1 MIRKIIIRQLSTKK
15 PLNKLLNKLLN
26 KPLNKPKKH
35 MYDIE
40 NESWTK
46 NKSRIQSI
54 TYNFKPIKSER
65 KKK

>member
-1 MIRKIIIRQLSTKK
+1 MIRKIIIRQLSTKT
-15 PLNKLLNKLLN
+15 LIN

-46 NKSRIQSI
+46 NKSRIQ
-54 TYNFKPIKSER
+54 YKFKPIKSER

>member
-15 PLNKLLNKLLN
+15 V

-46 NKSRIQSI
+46 NKSRIQ
-54 TYNFKPIKSER
+54 YKFKPIKSER

>member
-1 MIRKIIIRQLSTKK
+1 MIRKIIIRQLSTK
-15 PLNKLLNKLLN
+15 

>member
-1 MIRKIIIRQLSTKK
+1 MIRKIIIRQLSTK
-15 PLNKLLNKLLN
+15 PLI
-26 KPLNKPKKH
+26 NKPKKH

-46 NKSRIQSI
+46 KDVRLKSI

>member
-1 MIRKIIIRQLSTKK
+1 MIRKIIIRQLSTKT
-15 PLNKLLNKLLN
+15 LIN

>member
-1 MIRKIIIRQLSTKK
+1 MIRKIIIRQLSTK
-15 PLNKLLNKLLN
+15 PLI
-26 KPLNKPKKH
+26 NKPKKH

-46 NKSRIQSI
+46 KDVRLKSI

-65 KKK
+65 KRNKY

>member
-15 PLNKLLNKLLN
+15 VKPLN

>member
-15 PLNKLLNKLLN
+15 PLNNPLNKL
-26 KPLNKPKKH
+26 LNKPKKH

-65 KKK
+65 EKK

>member
-1 MIRKIIIRQLSTKK
+1 MIRKIIIRQLSTK
-15 PLNKLLNKLLN
+15 

-54 TYNFKPIKSER
+54 TYNFKPIKLER

>member
-1 MIRKIIIRQLSTKK
+1 MIRKIIIRQLSTK
-15 PLNKLLNKLLN
+15 PLINN
-26 KPLNKPKKH
+26 PKKH

-46 NKSRIQSI
+46 KKKDVRLKSI

>member
-1 MIRKIIIRQLSTKK
+1 
-15 PLNKLLNKLLN
+15 
-26 KPLNKPKKH
+26 

>member
-15 PLNKLLNKLLN
+15 V

>member
-1 MIRKIIIRQLSTKK
+1 MIRKIIIRQLSTKTLINK
-15 PLNKLLNKLLN
+15 PLN

-46 NKSRIQSI
+46 DKSKIQ
-54 TYNFKPIKSER
+54 YNFKPIKSER

>member
-1 MIRKIIIRQLSTKK
+1 MIRKIIIRQLSTK
-15 PLNKLLNKLLN
+15 PLI
-26 KPLNKPKKH
+26 NKPKKH

-46 NKSRIQSI
+46 KDVRLKSI
-54 TYNFKPIKSER
+54 TYKFNPIKSER

>member
-1 MIRKIIIRQLSTKK
+1 MIRKIIIRQLRTKTLINK
-15 PLNKLLNKLLN
+15 PLN

>member
-15 PLNKLLNKLLN
+15 PLN

-54 TYNFKPIKSER
+54 TYNFKPIKTER